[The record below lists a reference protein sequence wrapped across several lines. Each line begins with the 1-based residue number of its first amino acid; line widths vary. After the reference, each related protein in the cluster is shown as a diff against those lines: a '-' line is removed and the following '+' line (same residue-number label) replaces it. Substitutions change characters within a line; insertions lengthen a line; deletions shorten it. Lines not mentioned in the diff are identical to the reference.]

1 MGWGTYYKY
10 DGYLSRIGKNEI
22 DSKREESSSAG
33 MAGNIGK
40 A

>member
-22 DSKREESSSAG
+22 ESKREECESINE
-33 MAGNIGK
+33 ML
-40 A
+40 

>member
-22 DSKREESSSAG
+22 GSKREECESINE
-33 MAGNIGK
+33 MLWR
-40 A
+40 